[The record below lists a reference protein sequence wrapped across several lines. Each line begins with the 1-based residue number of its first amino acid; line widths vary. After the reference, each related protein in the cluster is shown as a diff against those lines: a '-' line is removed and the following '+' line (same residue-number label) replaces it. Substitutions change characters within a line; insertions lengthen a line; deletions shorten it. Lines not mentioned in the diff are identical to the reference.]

1 MLVANNKTIADENVN
16 IGDDNEVKSVKNAD
30 IVEDNSNKDK
40 DSNKEEGT
48 NIGKDNDNKD
58 YKYEDSDIDKD
69 KGEEFNDEG
78 QTNKDKGNKDEVSV
92 FGDFFLLYF
101 SPLFIHPLIS
111 GNLNHHILLWT
122 SSFWLLQFSFTNTVQ
137 SLHFKLIVVFECPV
151 MH

>member
-1 MLVANNKTIADENVN
+1 VQQATPTHFSACRRQKKLPTKDSLPTVVEETSLMLVANNKTIADENVN

-111 GNLNHHILLWT
+111 GNLNHHILL
-122 SSFWLLQFSFTNTVQ
+122 
-137 SLHFKLIVVFECPV
+137 
-151 MH
+151 